1 MGSIISWAGLP
12 SSGKGCRKGRRCL
25 SRRNADRVDRDV
37 AAVTKAVAELA
48 VKGDR
53 AEGSQSLYVEHNQS
67 ED

>member
-12 SSGKGCRKGRRCL
+12 SSGKGPGRTPAL
-25 SRRNADRVDRDV
+25 PSRANADRVDRDV

-48 VKGDR
+48 VKGDG